1 MLFNPPH
8 SFENII
14 KTQDFGSEFFVCLY
28 LVERKKVCTFAPM
41 KEGWRNEVKPS
52 MKRRMTAI
60 DYSQPGI
67 YMITIATEGRKPL
80 FGKVVAD
87 AQSVAR
93 MEKSQLGEWVNREVE
108 QIPRHYPQ
116 IRILSK
122 QVMPDHLHFI
132 LYVTEALP
140 VHLGRVINGFKSGC
154 NKGYKTLLP
163 QSGEPR
169 DTQLTPKSSTQAPKS
184 SLQAA
189 LQSGLQA
196 GGEAGGSLG
205 GRVSCSASERQ
216 EQPRDRAH
224 GLLFE
229 TGYNDRVL
237 YGKGQLQKMIDYIH
251 DNPRRLL
258 LRRQNPE
265 WLHPKFHIQIGTQE
279 YATIG
284 NLQLLKRPCLA
295 VRVSRRCS
303 EEQIQTHINTY
314 LSAAQKGS
322 VLVSPAI
329 SPGEKRVMRAAF
341 DAKLPV
347 IVIVENGFTDYTK
360 PSGEQFDACAEGRL
374 LLLAPWEH
382 HTDNRKLTQQQCQ
395 AMNLMAIEIQQ
406 GTHM

>member
-1 MLFNPPH
+1 
-8 SFENII
+8 
-14 KTQDFGSEFFVCLY
+14 
-28 LVERKKVCTFAPM
+28 M

-60 DYSQPGI
+60 DYSQAGI
-67 YMITIATEGRKPL
+67 YMITMATEGRKPL

-93 MEKSQLGEWVNREVE
+93 MEKSQLGEWVNKEIE

-196 GGEAGGSLG
+196 GGEAGSSLG
-205 GRVSCSASERQ
+205 GRVSCSAS
-216 EQPRDRAH
+216 
-224 GLLFE
+224 G
-229 TGYNDRVL
+229 N
-237 YGKGQLQKMIDYIH
+237 
-251 DNPRRLL
+251 
-258 LRRQNPE
+258 
-265 WLHPKFHIQIGTQE
+265 
-279 YATIG
+279 TILTTA
-284 NLQLLKRPCLA
+284 NLPN
-295 VRVSRRCS
+295 S
-303 EEQIQTHINTY
+303 N
-314 LSAAQKGS
+314 
-322 VLVSPAI
+322 
-329 SPGEKRVMRAAF
+329 
-341 DAKLPV
+341 AKP
-347 IVIVENGFTDYTK
+347 
-360 PSGEQFDACAEGRL
+360 
-374 LLLAPWEH
+374 
-382 HTDNRKLTQQQCQ
+382 
-395 AMNLMAIEIQQ
+395 
-406 GTHM
+406 

>member
-1 MLFNPPH
+1 M
-8 SFENII
+8 
-14 KTQDFGSEFFVCLY
+14 
-28 LVERKKVCTFAPM
+28 KK
-41 KEGWRNEVKPS
+41 EWRDEVKPS
-52 MKRRMTAI
+52 MKRRMAAI
-60 DYSQPGI
+60 DYSKPGI

-93 MEKSQLGEWVNREVE
+93 MEKSRLGEWVNKEIE

-116 IRILSK
+116 IRILAK

-132 LYVTEALP
+132 LYVTETLP

-169 DTQLTPKSSTQAPKS
+169 DTQLTPKSSAQATQS
-184 SLQAA
+184 SAQAA

-196 GGEAGGSLG
+196 GGEAGWEARSQLG
-205 GRVSCSASERQ
+205 GRVVCSASLRQ
-216 EQPRDRAH
+216 EPPPPTPKRDRTQ

-229 TGYNDRVL
+229 PGYNDRVL

-258 LRRQNPE
+258 LRRHNPE
-265 WLHPKFHIQIGTQE
+265 WLRPKFNIPIGSHA

-284 NLQLLKRPCLA
+284 NLQLLKQPCIMA

-303 EEQIQTHINTY
+303 DDQIQAHIHTY

-322 VLVSPAI
+322 VLISPAI
-329 SPGEKRVMRAAF
+329 SPGEKKVMRAAF
-341 DAKLPV
+341 EAKLPV
-347 IVIVENGFTDYTK
+347 IVIVANGFTEYSK
-360 PSGEQFDACAEGRL
+360 PTGEQFDACAEGRL

-382 HTDNRKLTQQQCQ
+382 HTQKQKLTAQQCQ
-395 AMNLMAIEIQQ
+395 AMNLMAVEIQQ
-406 GTHM
+406 GISKE

>member
-1 MLFNPPH
+1 MFLN
-8 SFENII
+8 
-14 KTQDFGSEFFVCLY
+14 CL
-28 LVERKKVCTFAPM
+28 EIWGKVRTFAPM
-41 KEGWRNEVKPS
+41 KKEWRDEVKPS
-52 MKRRMTAI
+52 MKRRMNAI
-60 DYSQPGI
+60 DYSEAGI

-87 AQSVAR
+87 AQLVAR
-93 MEKSQLGEWVNREVE
+93 MEKSRLGEWVNKEIE

-116 IRILSK
+116 IRILAK

-132 LYVTEALP
+132 LYVTKALP

-154 NKGYKTLLP
+154 NKGYKALLP
-163 QSGEPR
+163 QSGAPR

-196 GGEAGGSLG
+196 GGEAGGEARSQLG
-205 GRVSCSASERQ
+205 GRVACSASLRQ
-216 EQPRDRAH
+216 EPPPPTPKRDRTQ

-229 TGYNDRVL
+229 PGYHDRVL
-237 YGKGQLQKMIDYIH
+237 YGKGQLHKMIDYIH

-258 LRRQNPE
+258 LRRHNPE
-265 WLHPKFHIQIGTQE
+265 WLRPKFNIPIGSHA

-284 NLQLLKRPCLA
+284 NLQLLQQPCMA

-303 EEQIQTHINTY
+303 DDQIQAHVHTY
-314 LSAAQKGS
+314 LSAAQKGT
-322 VLVSPAI
+322 VLISPAI
-329 SPGEKRVMRAAF
+329 SPGEKKVMRAAF
-341 DAKLPV
+341 EAKLPV
-347 IVIVENGFTDYTK
+347 IVIVENGFTEYSK
-360 PSGEQFDACAEGRL
+360 PTGEQFDACAEGRL

-382 HTDNRKLTQQQCQ
+382 HTQKQKLTAQQCQ

-406 GTHM
+406 EKPKV

>member
-1 MLFNPPH
+1 M
-8 SFENII
+8 
-14 KTQDFGSEFFVCLY
+14 
-28 LVERKKVCTFAPM
+28 KK
-41 KEGWRNEVKPS
+41 EWRDEVKPS
-52 MKRRMTAI
+52 MKRRMNAI
-60 DYSQPGI
+60 DYSEPGI

-93 MEKSQLGEWVNREVE
+93 MEKSQLGEWVNKEIE

-116 IRILSK
+116 IRILAK

-132 LYVTEALP
+132 LYVTETLP

-154 NKGYKTLLP
+154 NKGYKALLP
-163 QSGEPR
+163 QSDEPR
-169 DTQLTPKSSTQAPKS
+169 DTQLTPKSSTQAPKSNTQVPKSNAQTAQSSAQAPKS

-196 GGEAGGSLG
+196 GGEAGGEARSQLG
-205 GRVSCSASERQ
+205 GRVACSASLRQ
-216 EQPRDRAH
+216 EPPPPTPKRDRTQ

-229 TGYNDRVL
+229 PGYNDRVL

-258 LRRQNPE
+258 LRRHNPE
-265 WLHPKFHIQIGTQE
+265 WLRPKFNIPIGSHA

-284 NLQLLKRPCLA
+284 NLQLLQQPSMA

-303 EEQIQTHINTY
+303 DDQIQAHVHTY
-314 LSAAQKGS
+314 LSAAQKGT
-322 VLVSPAI
+322 VLISPAI
-329 SPGEKRVMRAAF
+329 SPGEKKVMRAAF
-341 DAKLPV
+341 EAKLPV
-347 IVIVENGFTDYTK
+347 IVIVENGFTEYSK
-360 PSGEQFDACAEGRL
+360 PTGEQFDACAEGRL

-382 HTDNRKLTQQQCQ
+382 HTQKQKLTAQQCQ
-395 AMNLMAIEIQQ
+395 AMNLMAVEIQQ
-406 GTHM
+406 GISKE